1 MAITHG
7 GKTYR
12 NFAELEADIMGKKP
26 TTTKTQS
33 GQSPKVSSTAPPK
46 KTISQMKADERRM
59 ESQDLRAMPTPK
71 SLAKPVKT
79 AAQMRIED
87 KKREAESLRQE
98 QVNRESVLGPS
109 LVDKGIGAVKDWL
122 AGRGEAHEEKME
134 EKRLKT
140 PAGMRDAE
148 REQEQEDLRQEQIA
162 RGVQSAA
169 EKRAARLE
177 DIRQEREDELAD
189 LRGEAEQRRTPG
201 YVAWEKE
208 HAQMTLDLRG
218 TEEGQR
224 QLTQKSLD
232 EKGYAEEYGP
242 NWKDALYGPQSKA
255 KKPVTEE
262 GEPFV
267 LDINEKEQDVPWDYP
282 GANIN
287 YFTGSDAPEKLKKM
301 VLNAYAEGGHFI
313 IPGNKSEGI
322 PPQAVRIDSRRD
334 LLEAVKKLY
343 DVHLIGSDDPDAA
356 ERAVKAARQVMGRWD
371 AELRRIEARLAG
383 NPDINPNYRG
393 MDVDDTV
400 SEVDEGLEEDLALIE
415 RDIISEG
422 GDVPW
427 WDDPEHPWADEG
439 DILAD
444 EYPETTKAVAAER
457 AAGVDPLRGFTERPQ
472 PSPNTFNLE
481 LSEVQKM
488 QNNADPDDP
497 FSWNPFRGD
506 ARKGFTLDEGIGKWG
521 LPENMA
527 EAAIA
532 TAWASKTKGSLHNIV
547 QIRDDLGNPVWVD
560 MNVQEGDLGKDEQ
573 SRKTGLMYARA
584 LDQDISMLEQVEAV
598 QAAVDQIYAS
608 DLDFRFTQGEAR
620 LNEYL
625 TEQEQSFMSEHE
637 VNMQSARTTADA
649 MLSQQMHDQKMAQ
662 LRQEFA
668 DSKEVVMLEQ
678 NFEQAKIEA
687 EFKFRGWLEE
697 NQMLQQQNA
706 QMLDAAM
713 RKYDIDEA
721 SRQAQAQES
730 LKMTELNLQK
740 TQMQFDLFKALTSD
754 PQMMFFMSQGGIL
767 SMFEDILGGQG
778 NLAQV
783 TTNYTNRISGHPIFK
798 GIGEAP
804 NIQEMAK
811 MRPREQQAAMWG
823 TRALTGQS
831 MEQVAAGALGGAPW
845 QMRTGMPTRE
855 IALS

>member
-1 MAITHG
+1 MAITTG
-7 GKTYR
+7 GKTYK
-12 NFAELEADIMGKKP
+12 NFAELEAAVMGKKP
-26 TTTKTQS
+26 TTTKAPS
-33 GQSPKVSSTAPPK
+33 KSPQVAPK
-46 KTISQMKADERRM
+46 KTREQMRADARRM

-122 AGRGEAHEEKME
+122 AGRGEAHEEKVE

-162 RGVQSAA
+162 RGAQSEA

-201 YVAWEKE
+201 YVAWEEE

-242 NWKDALYGPQSKA
+242 NWKDALYGPQPKA

-267 LDINEKEQDVPWDYP
+267 IDINKQWQDVPWDYP

-313 IPGNKSEGI
+313 IPGNESEGI

-334 LLEAVKKLY
+334 LLAAVNKLY
-343 DVHLIGSDDPDAA
+343 TIHLASSDDPDAA
-356 ERAVKAARQVMGRWD
+356 ERATTAARQVMGRWD
-371 AELRRIEARLAG
+371 IELRRIEARLAG
-383 NPDINPNYRG
+383 NPDINPNYGG

-400 SEVDEGLEEDLALIE
+400 SEVDEGLEEDLALME

-472 PSPNTFNLE
+472 PSPNTFNLG
-481 LSEVQKM
+481 LSSVQQA

-506 ARKGFTLDEGIGKWG
+506 ARKGFTMDEGIREWG
-521 LPENMA
+521 LPQNMA

-532 TAWASKTKGSLHNIV
+532 TAWISKTKGDLHNIV
-547 QIRDDLGNPVWVD
+547 QIRDPLGNPVWVD
-560 MNVQEGDLGKDEQ
+560 MREPDTDLTDADP
-573 SRKTGLMYARA
+573 RYTGLGYQRA
-584 LDQDISMLEQVEAV
+584 LSQDISMLEQVESV
-598 QAAVDQIYAS
+598 QAATDQIYAS

-662 LRQEFA
+662 LQQEFA

-730 LKMTELNLQK
+730 LKLTELKLQQA
-740 TQMQFDLFKALTSD
+740 QMQFDLFRSLTSD
-754 PQMMFFMSQGGIL
+754 PQMITFMGQHGIL
-767 SMFEDILGGQG
+767 EMFSDVIGNQG
-778 NLAQV
+778 NLKQISA
-783 TTNYTNRISGHPIFK
+783 NYINRISGHPIFK
-798 GIGEAP
+798 GVGAIP
-804 NIQEMAK
+804 NIQEMARK
-811 MRPREQQAAMWG
+811 RPDEMQSAFYG
-823 TRALTGQS
+823 TQALTGKS
-831 MEQVAAGALGGAPW
+831 MEDVQAGLRGAAPW
-845 QMRTGMPTRE
+845 QVRSGIPTRE
-855 IALS
+855 IALA